1 MSKSKS
7 RVRVLPIRR
16 PKYAAF
22 EVERIRASSILTPIQ
37 SSPISQLARSAT
49 ANLYACRRQPA
60 EPEPVRGLSVAVR
73 GLGEGL
79 TVKNKLVNPI
89 VAPMESLDELDFH
102 LLRELIVGSGAYL
115 RSDRVSLEAVGRAV
129 GVHRSTVADRLAKWG
144 RIGFLTDW
152 TIDVD
157 PGALGLVGAHVHF
170 HSRAQALHRALELAS
185 LVEGVEGVLAFD
197 QGWVG
202 IIFMAD
208 SLDALKRTEMLL
220 AEILEADRTTR
231 MVDTAVDYPDSRL
244 VPLSPLDG
252 KLLTALIRDSRQTP
266 TVLAKKLHVTVR
278 TVERRLE
285 RLRNE
290 EVHYIRPLF
299 HFAGVRG
306 VTFALLCF
314 SYAAREREAALGAIL
329 ERITN
334 LVVRQV
340 EAPTRGMLG
349 TYGSAREL
357 DDSAK
362 AVASIPG
369 VKDVRL
375 RILLGEV
382 DPPGFAAWVSERIVR
397 RSEAH

>member
-1 MSKSKS
+1 
-7 RVRVLPIRR
+7 
-16 PKYAAF
+16 
-22 EVERIRASSILTPIQ
+22 
-37 SSPISQLARSAT
+37 
-49 ANLYACRRQPA
+49 
-60 EPEPVRGLSVAVR
+60 
-73 GLGEGL
+73 
-79 TVKNKLVNPI
+79 
-89 VAPMESLDELDFH
+89 MESLDELDFH
-102 LLRELIVGSGAYL
+102 ILRELIVGSGAYL
-115 RSDRVSLEAVGRAV
+115 RSDRVSLEAVARAV
-129 GVHRSTVADRLAKWG
+129 GVHRSTVADRIAKWG
-144 RIGFLTDW
+144 RI
-152 TIDVD
+152 V
-157 PGALGLVGAHVHF
+157 
-170 HSRAQALHRALELAS
+170 
-185 LVEGVEGVLAFD
+185 VEGVEGVLAFD

-208 SLDALKRTEMLL
+208 SPDALNRTEKLL
-220 AEILEADRTTR
+220 SEILEADRTTR

-266 TVLAKKLHVTVR
+266 TVLAKKVHVTVR

-285 RLRNE
+285 RLRKE
-290 EVHYIRPLF
+290 EVHYIRPLVRF
-299 HFAGVRG
+299 TGVRG

-314 SYAAREREAALGAIL
+314 SYAARDREAALRTIL

-334 LVVRQV
+334 QVQRQV

-357 DDSAK
+357 DDSAR

-382 DPPGFAAWVSERIVR
+382 DPPGFAAWLSERILR
-397 RSEAH
+397 RSEAR